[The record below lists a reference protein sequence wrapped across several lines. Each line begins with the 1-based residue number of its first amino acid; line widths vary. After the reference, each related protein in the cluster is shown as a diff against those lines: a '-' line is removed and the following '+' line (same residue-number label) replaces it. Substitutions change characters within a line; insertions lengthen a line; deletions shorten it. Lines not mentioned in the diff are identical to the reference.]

1 VTVVLA
7 LVVGWVIVNR
17 RSRSRSPQPPLR
29 LILIVVLVEIRNGR
43 SILSA
48 LQTAAG
54 RLPGNT
60 GLVQVARLASVA
72 GLTVAVRHSPESL
85 RPALYQLARA
95 QRTGASLSE
104 TVRRIIDDDLA
115 EERARRLARARSLP
129 PRLMVPVTLFMLP
142 GLVILLYAPSV
153 LALFDEM
160 LGGMP

>member
-1 VTVVLA
+1 MTLVLA
-7 LVVGWVIVNR
+7 LVLGWMIVSR
-17 RSRSRSPQPPLR
+17 RSRPRQPEPSLR
-29 LILIVVLVEIRNGR
+29 LILIVVLVEIRSGR
-43 SILSA
+43 SVLSA
-48 LQTAAG
+48 LQTAAA
-54 RLPGNT
+54 RLPGNA
-60 GLVQVARLASVA
+60 GLVRVSRLATVA
-72 GLTVAVRHSPESL
+72 GLTDAVQHSPASL
-85 RPALYQLARA
+85 RGALNQLARA

-104 TVRRIIDDDLA
+104 TVRRMIDDDLA